1 MNKLATMLV
10 ATVLVIAACSLPAV
24 DKENLSVNQEIT
36 QNIRSL
42 DITFF
47 RDYTIYSAGTKE
59 NPTALLFDFKGDNYD
74 IAIRF
79 WGTPIDGKELEYA
92 IYRLDEQYK
101 DPEWRFLRFE
111 PRALTVLNKKAER
124 VGYVYTSLDSVLMKR
139 YQDGRVKVDRPMPLP
154 RGGNGNERDAGA
166 RR

>member
-1 MNKLATMLV
+1 MVIVTALLV
-10 ATVLVIAACSLPAV
+10 AACSLPAV
-24 DKENLSVNQEIT
+24 DSRNLSVNRDVT
-36 QNIRSL
+36 QKVKNL
-42 DITFF
+42 DAIFF
-47 RDYTIYSAGTKE
+47 RDYTVYSAGTDE
-59 NPTALLFDFKGDNYD
+59 NPTALLFDFKGDDYD

-79 WGTPIDGKELEYA
+79 WGKPLGDKELEYA

-111 PRALTVLNKKAER
+111 PRALTVINRKGET

-154 RGGNGNERDAGA
+154 QGGNGNDHDAGG